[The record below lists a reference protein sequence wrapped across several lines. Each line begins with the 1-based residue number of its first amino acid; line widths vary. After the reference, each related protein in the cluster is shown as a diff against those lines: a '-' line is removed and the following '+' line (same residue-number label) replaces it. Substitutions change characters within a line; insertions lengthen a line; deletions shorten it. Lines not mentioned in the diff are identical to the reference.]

1 MSTYV
6 PIKSVCGAVSTTI
19 DQYDYDLN
27 PHGVICCD
35 NCQSIVLCRKD
46 WDFLYK
52 ENKEMKTNFELTQE
66 INTLAKKHYGD
77 MDLAFAWGCAQALL
91 SAEHLQIILNI
102 LKEKEVE

>member
-35 NCQSIVLCRKD
+35 NCQSIMMCRKA
-46 WDFLYK
+46 WDYLYK
-52 ENKEMKTNFELTQE
+52 E
-66 INTLAKKHYGD
+66 AK
-77 MDLAFAWGCAQALL
+77 
-91 SAEHLQIILNI
+91 
-102 LKEKEVE
+102 

>member
-6 PIKSVCGAVSTTI
+6 PIKSVCGAESTTI

-35 NCQSIVLCRKD
+35 NCQSILMCRKA

-52 ENKEMKTNFELTQE
+52 GVK
-66 INTLAKKHYGD
+66 
-77 MDLAFAWGCAQALL
+77 
-91 SAEHLQIILNI
+91 
-102 LKEKEVE
+102 